1 VVDKNHKPL
10 AGKRVVVTR
19 ALEQSQSLM
28 DALRDAGA
36 EPVLL
41 PLLAFAPPDD
51 FSELDDCLRHGTQ
64 FDWVFFTSQNALRAV
79 LQRCV
84 GLGLPLDQAFAG
96 VKIGGVGPATADA
109 VQAAGLTVTYL
120 SEIHSGQGLAEA
132 LAATVKGKRIF
143 LPRSDRANPE
153 LAETLTLHG
162 ALVKSVIAYKTVAPR
177 LNSQQTLET
186 LFRGG
191 TDAILFFSPS
201 AAHSLRDILGSE
213 RFRELG
219 QGVTFVAIG
228 PVTEQALIKEGIGRI
243 LVSADTTVSA
253 IVAVLARFFSRAG
266 YQQPAGAKQG

>member
-1 VVDKNHKPL
+1 MVEKNHKPL

-19 ALEQSQSLM
+19 ALEQSQSLV

-64 FDWVFFTSQNALRAV
+64 FDWVFFTSRNALRAV
-79 LQRCV
+79 QQRCA
-84 GLGLPLDQAFAG
+84 GLGLSLDRAVAG
-96 VKIGGVGPATADA
+96 VKIGCVGPATADA
-109 VQAAGLTVTYL
+109 VQAAGLTVSYR

-132 LAATVKGKRIF
+132 LAATVKGKRVF

-153 LAETLTLHG
+153 LAEVLTLHG

-177 LNSQQTLET
+177 LDSQQTLEK

-201 AAHSLRDILGSE
+201 AAHSLRDILGPE

-219 QGVTFVAIG
+219 QGVTLVAIG
-228 PVTEQALIKEGIGRI
+228 PVTEQALIKEGVGRI

-253 IVAVLARFFSRAG
+253 VVAVLAKFFSRAD
-266 YQQPAGAKQG
+266 YHQPAGAKQG

>member
-1 VVDKNHKPL
+1 VVEKNHKPL

-19 ALEQSQSLM
+19 ALEQSQSLV

-36 EPVLL
+36 EPILL
-41 PLLAFAPPDD
+41 PLLAFAPPDYC
-51 FSELDDCLRHGTQ
+51 SELDDCLRHGTQ

-79 LQRCV
+79 QQRCA
-84 GLGLPLDQAFAG
+84 GLGVPLDQAFAG
-96 VKIGGVGPATADA
+96 VKIGGVGPATVDA
-109 VQAAGLTVTYL
+109 VQAAGLTVTYR

-132 LAATVKGKRIF
+132 LAATVKGKRVF

-153 LAETLTLHG
+153 LAEVLTLHG

-177 LNSQQTLET
+177 LDSQQTLEK

-201 AAHSLRDILGSE
+201 AAHSLRDILGPE

-219 QGVTFVAIG
+219 QGVAFVAIG

-253 IVAVLARFFSRAG
+253 VVAVLTKFFSRAG
-266 YQQPAGAKQG
+266 YRQRAGAKQG

>member
-1 VVDKNHKPL
+1 VAEKNYKPL

-19 ALEQSQSLM
+19 APEQSQSLV

-41 PLLAFAPPDD
+41 PLLAFVPPDD
-51 FSELDDCLRHGTQ
+51 FSELDDCLKHGTQ
-64 FDWVFFTSQNALRAV
+64 FAWVFFTSQNALHAV
-79 LQRCV
+79 QQRCI
-84 GLGLPLDQAFAG
+84 GLGLPLNQAFAG
-96 VKIGGVGPATADA
+96 VKIGCVGPATVDA
-109 VQAAGLTVTYL
+109 VQAAGLSVTHR

-162 ALVKSVIAYKTVAPR
+162 ALVKSVIAYKTVVPK
-177 LNSQQTLET
+177 LNSPQTLEK

-191 TDAILFFSPS
+191 ADAILFFSPS
-201 AAHSLRDILGSE
+201 AAHSLRDILGSD

-219 QGVTFVAIG
+219 QGVAFVAIG
-228 PVTEQALIKEGIGRI
+228 PVTEQALVKEGIGRI

-253 IVAVLARFFSRAG
+253 IVAVLAKFFSRAG
-266 YQQPAGAKQG
+266 HHQPAGAKQG

>member
-1 VVDKNHKPL
+1 VAEKNHKPL

-19 ALEQSQSLM
+19 ALEQSQLLV

-51 FSELDDCLRHGTQ
+51 SSELDDCLKHGTQ
-64 FDWVFFTSQNALRAV
+64 FDWVLFTSQNALRAV
-79 LQRCV
+79 QQRCV
-84 GLGLPLDQAFAG
+84 GLELPLDQAFAG
-96 VKIGGVGPATADA
+96 VKIGGVGPATVAA
-109 VQAAGLTVTYL
+109 AQAAGLTVTHR

-132 LAATVKGKRIF
+132 LAAAVKGKRIF

-162 ALVKSVIAYKTVAPR
+162 ALVKSVIAYKTVAPK
-177 LNSQQTLET
+177 LDSQQTLEK

-219 QGVTFVAIG
+219 QGVAFVAIG

-243 LVSADTTVSA
+243 LVSADTTVSGV
-253 IVAVLARFFSRAG
+253 VAVLAKFFSTAG
-266 YQQPAGAKQG
+266 YHQPAGAKQG

>member
-1 VVDKNHKPL
+1 VVEKIHKPL

-19 ALEQSQSLM
+19 ALEQSHSLV

-51 FSELDDCLRHGTQ
+51 FSELDDCLKHGTQ
-64 FDWVFFTSQNALRAV
+64 FDWVLFTSQNALRAV
-79 LQRCV
+79 QQRCA
-84 GLGLPLDQAFAG
+84 GLGVPIDQAFAG
-96 VKIGGVGPATADA
+96 VKIGGVGPATVDA
-109 VQAAGLTVTYL
+109 VQAAGLTVTCR
-120 SEIHSGQGLAEA
+120 SEIHSGLGLAGA
-132 LAATVKGKRIF
+132 LAAMVKGKRIF

-153 LAETLTLHG
+153 LPEALTLHG
-162 ALVKSVIAYKTVAPR
+162 ALVKSVIAYKTVTPK
-177 LNSQQTLET
+177 LNSQPTLEK

-219 QGVTFVAIG
+219 QGVAFVAIG

-253 IVAVLARFFSRAG
+253 VVAVLAKFFSRAG
-266 YQQPAGAKQG
+266 FHQPAGAKQG

>member
-1 VVDKNHKPL
+1 VVEKNHKPL
-10 AGKRVVVTR
+10 VGRRVVVTR
-19 ALEQSQSLM
+19 ALEQSQSLV

-36 EPVLL
+36 EPVIL

-51 FSELDDCLRHGTQ
+51 LLGFDDCLKHGTQ

-79 LQRCV
+79 QQRCA

-96 VKIGGVGPATADA
+96 AKIGGVGPATVDA
-109 VQAAGLTVTYL
+109 VQAAGLTVTYR
-120 SEIHSGQGLAEA
+120 SEVHSGLGLAEA
-132 LAATVKGKRIF
+132 LAATVKGKRVF

-153 LAETLTLHG
+153 LAEVLTLHG
-162 ALVKSVIAYKTVAPR
+162 ALVKSVIAYKTVAPK
-177 LNSQQTLET
+177 LNSQQTLEQ

-219 QGVTFVAIG
+219 QGVAFVAIG
-228 PVTEQALIKEGIGRI
+228 PITEQALIKEGIGRI

-253 IVAVLARFFSRAG
+253 VVAVLAEFFSRAG
-266 YQQPAGAKQG
+266 RHEPAGAKQG

>member
-1 VVDKNHKPL
+1 VAEKNYKPL

-19 ALEQSQSLM
+19 ALEQSQSLV

-51 FSELDDCLRHGTQ
+51 FSELDDCLKHGTQ

-79 LQRCV
+79 QQRCI
-84 GLGLPLDQAFAG
+84 GLGLPLNQAFAG
-96 VKIGGVGPATADA
+96 VKIGCVGPATVDA
-109 VQAAGLTVTYL
+109 VQAAGLSVTHR

-132 LAATVKGKRIF
+132 LVATVKGKRIF

-153 LAETLTLHG
+153 LAETLTLDG
-162 ALVKSVIAYKTVAPR
+162 ALVKSVIAYKTVVPK
-177 LNSQQTLET
+177 LNSPQTLEK

-201 AAHSLRDILGSE
+201 AAHSLRDILGSD

-219 QGVTFVAIG
+219 QGVAFVAIG
-228 PVTEQALIKEGIGRI
+228 PVTEQALVKEGIGRI

-253 IVAVLARFFSRAG
+253 IVAVLAKFFSRAD
-266 YQQPAGAKQG
+266 YHQPAGAKQG